1 MWVKFIDAL
10 SEDSSLILIVVTSE
24 VGQLNRHPNILES
37 FKIIRECWRMI
48 PVVFI
53 EIFMEIKVLVVFD
66 RQLSVIEVDLFDRVE

>member
-1 MWVKFIDAL
+1 
-10 SEDSSLILIVVTSE
+10 
-24 VGQLNRHPNILES
+24 
-37 FKIIRECWRMI
+37 MI